1 MFFSRQRAV
10 DASPRRT
17 RRHETSQIITAL
29 ILFVHTMVDIRK
41 VGRDDK
47 GSIAHDA
54 ANGDER
60 RRAVLRDAIDF
71 SNRSQSEIKG

>member
-1 MFFSRQRAV
+1 
-10 DASPRRT
+10 
-17 RRHETSQIITAL
+17 
-29 ILFVHTMVDIRK
+29 MVDIRK

-60 RRAVLRDAIDF
+60 RRAVLHDAIDF